1 MVVDLGTR
9 KIDAQ
14 PLKRREAI
22 AVLKGFKAIYK
33 RKHLKPPTVRLEVDD
48 GNEFKAEV
56 KKYFIQKLKVHVRIG
71 KPGRHR
77 QQSLVECANKLI
89 GQALHQRMAAQ
100 ELLTGEV
107 SREWFNDS
115 RIMIKALD
123 KRWQRKP
130 SKCPEGLPKVS
141 KDIELLPEGTKV
153 RIALDKP
160 RAITGEKLH
169 GTFRASDI
177 RWDLKIQTVKKCILT
192 SDQPPMYLV
201 NGPYGKLGISR
212 AAYTRNNLQI
222 VPENENPPS
231 ASVIRGKPERYI
243 PGKILKSRRRKNSIQ
258 YLIKWK
264 RFPEDQATWKPAEQ
278 IQQDLPDLVKR
289 FKS

>member
-22 AVLKGFKAIYK
+22 ADLKGFKAIYK
-33 RKHLKPPTVRLEVDD
+33 RKHLKPLTVRLEVDD

-56 KKYFIQKLKVHVRIG
+56 KQYFKKLKVHVRVG

-77 QQSLVECANKLI
+77 QQSSVECANKLI

-130 SKCPEGLPKVS
+130 PKRPEGLPKVS
-141 KDIELLPEGTKV
+141 KDIELLPEGIKV
-153 RIALDKP
+153 RVALDEP
-160 RAITGEKLH
+160 HGVTGEKLH

-177 RWDLKIQTVKKCILT
+177 RWDPKIHTVKKCILT
-192 SDQPPMYLV
+192 PDQPPIYLV
-201 NGPYGKLGISR
+201 NGPHGKLEISR

-222 VPENENPPS
+222 VPENENPPP
-231 ASVIRGKPERYI
+231 ATVIRGKPERYI
-243 PGKILKSRRRKNSIQ
+243 PEKILKSRRQKNKIQ

-278 IQQDLPDLVKR
+278 IEQDFHNLVKR
-289 FKS
+289 FNS